1 LSFQCLNAGQNDN
14 FRTKVSG
21 ISAGGKGALMKP
33 KYSVIFLTLFYLVT
47 PPMTVRAH
55 HATANNF
62 DISKTIRLK
71 GVISKLNWANPHAR
85 VWMDV
90 KGERGGDE
98 HWDVELAS
106 PGGIIVS
113 GLSKDAL
120 MPGTTITVIGYP
132 AKTNDPSDAS
142 HDPAV
147 CATQLTLA
155 DGTTAQFVVGI

>member
-1 LSFQCLNAGQNDN
+1 
-14 FRTKVSG
+14 
-21 ISAGGKGALMKP
+21 MKA
-33 KYSVIFLTLFYLVT
+33 KYSVAFLTLIYLLI
-47 PPMTVRAH
+47 PQMAIRAH
-55 HATANNF
+55 HATAINF

-71 GVISKLNWANPHAR
+71 GIVSKLNWANPHAH

-90 KGERGGDE
+90 KVERGGDKR
-98 HWDVELAS
+98 WDVELAS

-142 HDPAV
+142 RDPAV